1 MQDCEPVI
9 TAPQAKSINLVP
21 ETKMKAV
28 EIATQPYKYRELV
41 GYLQYLVRRGTRAD
55 IANAVRNLINS
66 LSCFNETHW
75 RETKRVL
82 RYLKG
87 TSTY

>member
-9 TAPQAKSINLVP
+9 AAPQAKSINLVP

-41 GYLQYLVRRGTRAD
+41 GYLQYLVRGTWAN

-75 RETKRVL
+75 REAKRVL